1 MGRGMVLGKV
11 ACQGLGTRAPV
22 NQEVTL
28 VDAVTDPM
36 ETHVYSLGATLANGG
51 VDDSSGGWV
60 IGLERGRRLRVAEL
74 DEGSAEDGT
83 ILRIDE

>member
-11 ACQGLGTRAPV
+11 VCQVLGTRAPV

-28 VDAVTDPM
+28 VDAVTDSI

-51 VDDSSGGWV
+51 VDGSSG
-60 IGLERGRRLRVAEL
+60 
-74 DEGSAEDGT
+74 S
-83 ILRIDE
+83 